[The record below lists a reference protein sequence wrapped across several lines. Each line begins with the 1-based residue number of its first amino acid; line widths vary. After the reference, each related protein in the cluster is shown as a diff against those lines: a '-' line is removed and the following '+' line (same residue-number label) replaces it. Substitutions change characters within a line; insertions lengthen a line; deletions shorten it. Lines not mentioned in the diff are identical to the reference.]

1 MRRKVNFFPDELKLR
16 IVKEY
21 LETNKSIRELSEN
34 YGFGS
39 GGTIYNWIRKFDISI
54 PNDKEIHKQTIMLK
68 ESNKSKQEVE
78 LESKLKK
85 LESEL
90 AYERLRTEA
99 LNTMIDIAED
109 KFEISIRKKSGT
121 KQ

>member
-1 MRRKVNFFPDELKLR
+1 MRRRVNQFSDDLKLK

-21 LETNKSIRELSEN
+21 FETDQSIRELSIK

-39 GGTIYNWIRKFDISI
+39 GGTIYKWIRKFDISK
-54 PNDKEIHKQTIMLK
+54 PDYKEIHKQTIM
-68 ESNKSKQEVE
+68 SNEIGKSKHELE

>member
-1 MRRKVNFFPDELKLR
+1 MRRRVNQFPDKLKLK

-21 LETNKSIRELSEN
+21 FETNQSIKELSQK

-39 GGTIYNWIRKFDISI
+39 GGTIYKWIRKFDISK
-54 PNDKEIHKQTIMLK
+54 PDNKDIHKHIIMSK
-68 ESNKSKQEVE
+68 EVSKSKQELE
-78 LESKLKK
+78 LESRLKK

-90 AYERLRTEA
+90 AYEKIRTDA
-99 LNTMIDIAED
+99 LSTMIDIAED
-109 KFEISIRKKSGT
+109 KFKISIRKKSGT

>member
-1 MRRKVNFFPDELKLR
+1 MRRKVNQFPDELKLK

-21 LETNKSIRELSEN
+21 FETNQSIKELSQK
-34 YGFGS
+34 YGFGA
-39 GGTIYNWIRKFDISI
+39 GGTIYKWIRKFDISK
-54 PNDKEIHKQTIMLK
+54 PDSKDIHKHIIMSK
-68 ESNKSKQEVE
+68 EVSKSKQELK

-90 AYERLRTEA
+90 AYEKLRTEA
-99 LNTMIDIAED
+99 LSTMIDIAED
-109 KFEISIRKKSGT
+109 KFKISIRKKSGT